1 MILFPEKY
9 LFEDLKAKAYDLD
22 IPKIKLSEYDYITDN
37 LKYKLFLWQQE
48 ALLNFLTL
56 EAIKAKEEP
65 TEPTHLLFNM
75 ATGTGKTLVMAALIL
90 YYYKKGFR
98 NFIFFVNQ
106 NNIVGK
112 TEENLCNPSHLK
124 YLFTQSIVID
134 DCRVN
139 IKKVNTFADN
149 SEDIQIKFTSIHALH
164 NDVYKVKEDNVFLE
178 DLQQKDII
186 MLGDEAH
193 HLNSKTLNSKN
204 LQLDISQT
212 KELSEGA
219 SQDDIEKSWERTVLD
234 LLLKREGFKGNK
246 LNNNALLEFTAT
258 VPDDKEVKK
267 KYYPKTIIKF
277 DLKDFLKAGYT
288 KEINLVSSSFDKKKR
303 ILQALLFNWYRHKI
317 AMKYQIPNF
326 KSVILF
332 RSKTVDIA
340 EQNNS
345 KEDYAFFRTIIED
358 LKSEDFDFLKEI
370 DDTKILGSVEL
381 YQKGESRILDVKRFL
396 DDVNNLSSL
405 REVITYLQTNFAE
418 HNCLITNSKTNKTK
432 KEKTDQETDRLLNNL
447 EDKTNHIRAIFTV
460 QRLTEGWDVQNLYD
474 IVRLYEG
481 QNSGGSNKGKTGNAT
496 TSEVQLIGRGVRYN
510 PFKFEDKE
518 PNKRKFDNSLNHELR
533 VLEEFYFHSD
543 NDERYLSELKKE
555 LKDKEWL
562 VDTKIA
568 KPFRLKESFIA
579 SDVYKNRKLFYN
591 IREVNP
597 NRKQIDLSDFKN
609 KFVFDYKIESVGINE
624 TTIQLGLGESDKVK
638 YNSEERDL
646 ATLNCKLID
655 FDLHIIRKALNIQ
668 ARKDNSLFRFCNLK
682 EELAI
687 TSMNDILKPTFFGHL
702 AINVIIPNKIYN
714 DKQTEVENLQN
725 IQNEQLLKLLVRFFD
740 KLGKDLKEIVNP
752 YIGSDFESTS
762 IKAIFGE
769 PKIKSI
775 TPDEANAKLEN
786 ELRESKWFALN
797 DFFGTDEERN
807 LIEFLKNIMGNIV
820 AKYDDVWLLR
830 NEEIY
835 KIYDFKT
842 GRGFQPD
849 FILMLSEK
857 DTKHYYQLFIEPKGG
872 QFKDSQGSFIDG
884 KEGWKEAFLQQIS
897 NKYGDGKLL
906 KTENESYKLIGL
918 PLFNGAKNENFN
930 NSDNFKKK
938 VKEVLGIDC

>member
-1 MILFPEKY
+1 MNLFSEKY

-22 IPKIKLSEYDYITDN
+22 IPKIKLSDYAYITDN
-37 LKYKLFLWQQE
+37 LKYKLFLLQQE

-65 TEPTHLLFNM
+65 NEPTHLLFNM

-134 DCRVN
+134 DCSVN

-164 NDVYKVKEDNVFLE
+164 NEVYKVKEDNVFLE

-258 VPDDKEVKK
+258 VPDNQEVKK

-277 DLKDFLKAGYT
+277 DLRDFLKAGYT

-405 REVITYLQTNFAE
+405 REVITYLQNNFAE

-568 KPFRLKESFIA
+568 KLFRLKESFTA
-579 SDVYKNRKLFYN
+579 SDVYKNRKLF
-591 IREVNP
+591 ILFGR
-597 NRKQIDLSDFKN
+597 
-609 KFVFDYKIESVGINE
+609 
-624 TTIQLGLGESDKVK
+624 
-638 YNSEERDL
+638 
-646 ATLNCKLID
+646 LI
-655 FDLHIIRKALNIQ
+655 
-668 ARKDNSLFRFCNLK
+668 
-682 EELAI
+682 
-687 TSMNDILKPTFFGHL
+687 PT
-702 AINVIIPNKIYN
+702 
-714 DKQTEVENLQN
+714 
-725 IQNEQLLKLLVRFFD
+725 
-740 KLGKDLKEIVNP
+740 
-752 YIGSDFESTS
+752 
-762 IKAIFGE
+762 
-769 PKIKSI
+769 
-775 TPDEANAKLEN
+775 
-786 ELRESKWFALN
+786 ESK
-797 DFFGTDEERN
+797 
-807 LIEFLKNIMGNIV
+807 
-820 AKYDDVWLLR
+820 
-830 NEEIY
+830 
-835 KIYDFKT
+835 
-842 GRGFQPD
+842 
-849 FILMLSEK
+849 
-857 DTKHYYQLFIEPKGG
+857 
-872 QFKDSQGSFIDG
+872 
-884 KEGWKEAFLQQIS
+884 
-897 NKYGDGKLL
+897 
-906 KTENESYKLIGL
+906 
-918 PLFNGAKNENFN
+918 
-930 NSDNFKKK
+930 
-938 VKEVLGIDC
+938 